1 MQIHI
6 LRRQGLR
13 RAALLIVFWAAALIC
28 FRKIIWKM
36 LGILFGAAAIAF
48 ILAPLCKLLEKHIKR
63 SWAALISLTML
74 VLLIVA
80 AFVLALPALLRQMTA
95 LLSILP
101 EAIDRIKALLD
112 QIAAVLQA
120 QAPGF
125 ALPKLN
131 FSDMESSLTQAAQG
145 AIATVSGLADGI
157 YRIFLMASL
166 SYFLLADRD
175 RILLRLE
182 LWIPSAWRR
191 FAVRAG
197 NSLMREMRLYL
208 KGQATIALAVGGLAA
223 IAMLAIGLDGAPLLG
238 LFVGLFNVIPYF
250 GPILGGIPAM
260 VSALGFGWKRAAI
273 TLAALFLV
281 QQADGLLI
289 SPRVMGNITG
299 FSPAVVLIAVFI
311 GAQAFGIGGML
322 LALPALLACRT
333 VYRVFVQQRENN

>member
-1 MQIHI
+1 MQIHGF
-6 LRRQGLR
+6 RGQGLR
-13 RAALLIVFWAAALIC
+13 RAALLIAFLAAALLC
-28 FRKIIWKM
+28 FRQIIWKM

-48 ILAPLCKLLEKHIKR
+48 VLAPLCKLLEKHIKR
-63 SWAALISLTML
+63 SWAALIALAAL
-74 VLLIVA
+74 VLLIGA
-80 AFVLALPALLRQMTA
+80 AFALALPALLRQMTA
-95 LLSILP
+95 LLSLLP

-112 QIAAVLQA
+112 RIAAVLQA
-120 QAPGF
+120 QAPDF
-125 ALPKLN
+125 ALPELN
-131 FSDMESSLTQAAQG
+131 FSGMEGSLTQAAQG
-145 AIATVSGLADGI
+145 AIATVSGLADGL

-182 LWIPSAWRR
+182 LWIPSTWRS

-197 NSLMREMRLYL
+197 NSLLREMRLYL

-223 IAMLAIGLDGAPLLG
+223 LSMLAIGLEGAPLLG
-238 LFVGLFNVIPYF
+238 LLVGIFNVIPYF

-260 VSALGFGWKRAAI
+260 VAALGFGWRRAAI

-311 GAQAFGIGGML
+311 GAQGFGIGGML
-322 LALPALLACRT
+322 LALPALLAGRT
-333 VYRVFVQQRENN
+333 VYRVFVQRREND